1 MKSFFTLVGFVGVL
15 FASGALSFIGIGY
28 INDADKKFGQ
38 TEEEVIVNGEKL
50 HGNMAMG
57 SLSEDDLSAPP
68 AIASVDTPTRKTR
81 KSASRNVEESPAI
94 ETESIQSQL
103 KRLYNEDRFVMS
115 TVRKWEK
122 EVKDMSTQYTLKPE
136 VLMAAVIIDAYT
148 GDFSKSELRS
158 IARDHAGER
167 VMPMKEAL
175 RNYDYGWSMNKL
187 IDKFDLDKRFVSR
200 SRSKAPVIESRTTA
214 EKVSVVQREPAKK
227 SIDIA
232 GKNTSRE
239 RVSSVEQEFR
249 KQVAK
254 SMSFQTWEGLM
265 QLGTPEQRDKAK
277 RALNMLLMTSK
288 VK

>member
-38 TEEEVIVNGEKL
+38 VDEDVIVNGEKL
-50 HGNMAMG
+50 DGDMAMG
-57 SLSEDDLSAPP
+57 SISENDLSAPQ
-68 AIASVDTPTRKTR
+68 AIASVDTPSR
-81 KSASRNVEESPAI
+81 KSRKKETRNAEESPAI

-122 EVKDMSTQYTLKPE
+122 EVKDMSAQYTLKPE

-175 RNYDYGWSMNKL
+175 RNYDYGWSMNKI

-200 SRSKAPVIESRTTA
+200 SRSKAPVVESRTTT
-214 EKVSVVQREPAKK
+214 EKVSAVKRESTKK
-227 SIDIA
+227 SIAVA
-232 GKNTSRE
+232 GKSNSSE
-239 RVSSVEQEFR
+239 RISSVELEFR

-254 SMSFQTWEGLM
+254 SMGFQTWEGLM
-265 QLGTPEQRDKAK
+265 QLGNPAERDKAK
-277 RALNMLLMTSK
+277 RALNMLMMTSK

>member
-50 HGNMAMG
+50 HGDMAMG

-68 AIASVDTPTRKTR
+68 AVAAVDTPTRKTR
-81 KSASRNVEESPAI
+81 KPASRNIEESPAI

-115 TVRKWEK
+115 TVRKWE
-122 EVKDMSTQYTLKPE
+122 EDVKDMSAQYTLKPE

-148 GDFSKSELRS
+148 GNFSKSELRS

-175 RNYDYGWSMNKL
+175 RNYDYGWSMNKI

-200 SRSKAPVIESRTTA
+200 SRSKATVIESRTTT
-214 EKVSVVQREPAKK
+214 EKVSAVKREPAKK
-227 SIDIA
+227 SIAVA
-232 GKNTSRE
+232 GKNTSKE

-265 QLGTPEQRDKAK
+265 QLGAPEQRDKAK
-277 RALNMLLMTSK
+277 RALNMLMMTSK

>member
-38 TEEEVIVNGEKL
+38 VDEDVIVNGEKL
-50 HGNMAMG
+50 DGDMAMG
-57 SLSEDDLSAPP
+57 SISENDLSAPQ
-68 AIASVDTPTRKTR
+68 AIASVDTPSR
-81 KSASRNVEESPAI
+81 KSRKKETRNAEESPAI

-122 EVKDMSTQYTLKPE
+122 EVKDMSAQYTLKPE

-175 RNYDYGWSMNKL
+175 RNYDYGWSMNKI

-200 SRSKAPVIESRTTA
+200 SRSKAPVIESRTTT
-214 EKVSVVQREPAKK
+214 EKVSAVKRESTKK
-227 SIDIA
+227 SIAVA
-232 GKNTSRE
+232 GKSNSSE
-239 RVSSVEQEFR
+239 RISSVELEFR

-254 SMSFQTWEGLM
+254 SMGFQTWEGLM
-265 QLGTPEQRDKAK
+265 QLGNPAERDKAK
-277 RALNMLLMTSK
+277 RALNMLMMTSK